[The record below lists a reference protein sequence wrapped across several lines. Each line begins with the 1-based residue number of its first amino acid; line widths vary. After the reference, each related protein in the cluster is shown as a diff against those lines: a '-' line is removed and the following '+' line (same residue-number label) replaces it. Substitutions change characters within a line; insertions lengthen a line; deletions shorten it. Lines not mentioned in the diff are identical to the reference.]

1 MHSNFGLKWRR
12 LQLLATLLFCALL
25 GYLSS
30 TVALAKPTLSFS
42 LPHGLQGFP
51 SFQSFTQQIIEQR
64 SLRQMKTYSG
74 NRVSNDSLIMIYY
87 HDQTIAVTELGPQKL
102 LIGCELIEIYNE
114 KEGKMLLKGLAQYN
128 RPLEIKFEDMLKLMD
143 QCEHVDKLS
152 YAAKHRSRYSNDEG
166 SERSSGTG
174 NHNSNESGSNGAGN
188 GSEASTSNQDG
199 VALKLAANIFPR
211 SPFSLLSGIIPGT
224 KWCGTGDIAETY
236 SDLGSEMPMD
246 RCCRQHDLCPIK
258 IRAYQNKYELMN
270 DSLYTKSHCIC
281 DDMLFS
287 CLKMT
292 NTSASQLMG
301 SIYFNLVQVPCLDGR
316 SNKFKFRAAKEG
328 F

>member
-1 MHSNFGLKWRR
+1 MRHNFELSWR
-12 LQLLATLLFCALL
+12 LQLFASMLFCALL

-30 TVALAKPTLSFS
+30 SVALAKPTLSFS

-74 NRVSNDSLIMIYY
+74 KRISNDSLIMIYY

-102 LIGCELIEIYNE
+102 LLGCELIEIYND
-114 KEGKMLLKGLAQYN
+114 KEGKMLLNGLAKYN
-128 RPLEIKFEDMLKLMD
+128 RPLEIKFEEMLKLMD

-152 YAAKHRSRYSNDEG
+152 YASKLRYKSSNEG
-166 SERSSGTG
+166 SERSSGT
-174 NHNSNESGSNGAGN
+174 SESEASGAGN
-188 GSEASTSNQDG
+188 DSLGGSANQDG
-199 VALKLAANIFPR
+199 VSLKLAANIFPR

-236 SDLGSEMPMD
+236 SDLGSEMAMD

-316 SNKFKFRAAKEG
+316 SNQYKFRAAKEG

>member
-1 MHSNFGLKWRR
+1 MRHSATLKRR
-12 LQLLATLLFCALL
+12 LQLLASMLMCGLL

-30 TVALAKPTLSFS
+30 SVALAKPTLSFS
-42 LPHGLQGFP
+42 LPQGLQGFS

-74 NRVSNDSLIMIYY
+74 KRVSNDSLIMIYY
-87 HDQTIAVTELGPQKL
+87 HDQTIAVTELGAQKL
-102 LIGCELIEIYNE
+102 LLGCELIEIYNE
-114 KEGKMLLKGLAQYN
+114 KEGKMLLNALAQYN
-128 RPLEIKFEDMLKLMD
+128 RPLEINFDEMLKLMD
-143 QCEHVDKLS
+143 QCERVDKLS
-152 YAAKHRSRYSNDEG
+152 KHRSKHSSDAG
-166 SERSSGTG
+166 SERSSSSSS
-174 NHNSNESGSNGAGN
+174 NSETAIATSESSAASNDGA
-188 GSEASTSNQDG
+188 
-199 VALKLAANIFPR
+199 ALKLAANIFPR

-224 KWCGTGDIAETY
+224 KWCGTGDIADTY
-236 SDLGSEMPMD
+236 NDLGSEMAMD

-316 SNKFKFRAAKEG
+316 SNKYKFRAAKEG

>member
-1 MHSNFGLKWRR
+1 MRHNFELKWR
-12 LQLLATLLFCALL
+12 LQLFASLLFCALL

-30 TVALAKPTLSFS
+30 SVALAKPTLSFS

-74 NRVSNDSLIMIYY
+74 KRISNDSLIMIYY

-102 LIGCELIEIYNE
+102 LLGCELIEIYND
-114 KEGKMLLKGLAQYN
+114 KEGKMLLNGLAKYN
-128 RPLEIKFEDMLKLMD
+128 RPLQIKFEEMLKLMD

-152 YAAKHRSRYSNDEG
+152 YASKLRYKSSNEG
-166 SERSSGTG
+166 SERSSGT
-174 NHNSNESGSNGAGN
+174 SESEASGAGN
-188 GSEASTSNQDG
+188 DSLGGSANQDG
-199 VALKLAANIFPR
+199 VSLKLAANIFPR

-236 SDLGSEMPMD
+236 SDLGSEMAMD

-316 SNKFKFRAAKEG
+316 SNQYKFRAAKEG

>member
-1 MHSNFGLKWRR
+1 MRQNFGLKRR
-12 LQLLATLLFCALL
+12 LQLLASLMFCLLL

-30 TVALAKPTLSFS
+30 SVALAKPTLSFS
-42 LPHGLQGFP
+42 LPQGLQGFP

-74 NRVSNDSLIMIYY
+74 KRVSNDSLIMIYY
-87 HDQTIAVTELGPQKL
+87 HDLTIAVTELGPQKL
-102 LIGCELIEIYNE
+102 LLGCELIEIYNE
-114 KEGKMLLKGLAQYN
+114 KEGKMLLNGLAKYN
-128 RPLEIKFEDMLKLMD
+128 RPLEIKFDEMLKLMD
-143 QCEHVDKLS
+143 QCEQVDKLS
-152 YAAKHRSRYSNDEG
+152 YASKHKSRYSQSEG
-166 SERSSGTG
+166 SERSS
-174 NHNSNESGSNGAGN
+174 SGN
-188 GSEASTSNQDG
+188 GSESDANEAANTGETSSANQDG
-199 VALKLAANIFPR
+199 VSLKLAANIFPR

-224 KWCGTGDIAETY
+224 KWCGTGDIADTY
-236 SDLGSEMPMD
+236 SDLGSEMAMD
-246 RCCRQHDLCPIK
+246 RCCRQHDLCPVK

-316 SNKFKFRAAKEG
+316 SNRYKFRAAKEG

>member
-1 MHSNFGLKWRR
+1 MAYNLGLRRR
-12 LQLLATLLFCALL
+12 LQLLASLLFCVLL
-25 GYLSS
+25 GYLTSEA
-30 TVALAKPTLSFS
+30 VAKPTLSFS
-42 LPHGLQGFP
+42 LPQGLQGFP

-64 SLRQMKTYSG
+64 SVRQMKTYSG
-74 NRVSNDSLIMIYY
+74 KRVSNDSLIMIYY
-87 HDQTIAVTELGPQKL
+87 HDLTIAVTELGPQKL
-102 LIGCELIEIYNE
+102 LLGCELIEIYND
-114 KEGKMLLKGLAQYN
+114 KEGKMLLEGLSHYN
-128 RPLEIKFEDMLKLMD
+128 RPLEIKFDEMLKLMD

-152 YAAKHRSRYSNDEG
+152 YASRFKSKLESG
-166 SERSSGTG
+166 ERSSGG
-174 NHNSNESGSNGAGN
+174 GSGDS
-188 GSEASTSNQDG
+188 SSTLGTNDG
-199 VALKLAANIFPR
+199 VALKLATNIFPR

-236 SDLGSEMPMD
+236 SDLGSEMAMD

-258 IRAYQNKYELMN
+258 IRAYQHKYDLMN

-316 SNKFKFRAAKEG
+316 KNQYKFRAAKEG

>member
-1 MHSNFGLKWRR
+1 
-12 LQLLATLLFCALL
+12 
-25 GYLSS
+25 
-30 TVALAKPTLSFS
+30 
-42 LPHGLQGFP
+42 
-51 SFQSFTQQIIEQR
+51 
-64 SLRQMKTYSG
+64 
-74 NRVSNDSLIMIYY
+74 
-87 HDQTIAVTELGPQKL
+87 
-102 LIGCELIEIYNE
+102 
-114 KEGKMLLKGLAQYN
+114 MLLKGLAQYN
-128 RPLEIKFEDMLKLMD
+128 RPLEIKFEEMLKLMD

-152 YAAKHRSRYSNDEG
+152 YAARHKSRYSHDEG
-166 SERSSGTG
+166 SERSS
-174 NHNSNESGSNGAGN
+174 NNNNESASNSAGN

-236 SDLGSEMPMD
+236 NDLGSEMPMD
-246 RCCRQHDLCPIK
+246 RCCRQHDLCPVK
-258 IRAYQNKYELMN
+258 IRAYQQKYELMN

-316 SNKFKFRAAKEG
+316 SNKYKFRAAKEG

>member
-1 MHSNFGLKWRR
+1 MRQSFGLKRRR
-12 LQLLATLLFCALL
+12 LQLLASLMFCALM

-30 TVALAKPTLSFS
+30 SVALAKPTLSFS
-42 LPHGLQGFP
+42 LPQGLQGFP

-87 HDQTIAVTELGPQKL
+87 HDLTIAVTELGPQKL
-102 LIGCELIEIYNE
+102 LLGCELIEIYNE
-114 KEGKMLLKGLAQYN
+114 KEGKVLLKALSQYN
-128 RPLEIKFEDMLKLMD
+128 RPLEIKFEEMLKLMD

-152 YAAKHRSRYSNDEG
+152 YAAKHRSRYNSEG
-166 SERSSGTG
+166 SERSSSSGGGSSG
-174 NHNSNESGSNGAGN
+174 NSESSAN
-188 GSEASTSNQDG
+188 GSEASTQDG

-236 SDLGSEMPMD
+236 SDLGSEMAMD

-316 SNKFKFRAAKEG
+316 SNQYKFRAAKEG

>member
-1 MHSNFGLKWRR
+1 MRQSFGPKRRR
-12 LQLLATLLFCALL
+12 LQLLASLMFCALM

-30 TVALAKPTLSFS
+30 SVALAKPTLSFS
-42 LPHGLQGFP
+42 LPQGLQGFP

-74 NRVSNDSLIMIYY
+74 NRISNDSLIMIYY
-87 HDQTIAVTELGPQKL
+87 HDLTIAVTELGPQKL
-102 LIGCELIEIYNE
+102 LLGCELIEIYND
-114 KEGKMLLKGLAQYN
+114 KEGKILLNGLAQYN
-128 RPLEIKFEDMLKLMD
+128 RPLEIKFEEMLKLMD

-152 YAAKHRSRYSNDEG
+152 YAAKHRSRYSSSNNEG
-166 SERSSGTG
+166 SERSSSG
-174 NHNSNESGSNGAGN
+174 GSNSESTANGN
-188 GSEASTSNQDG
+188 GSDAANPDG
-199 VALKLAANIFPR
+199 VSLKLAANIFPR

-236 SDLGSEMPMD
+236 SDLGSEMAMD
-246 RCCRQHDLCPIK
+246 RCCRQHDLCPVK

-316 SNKFKFRAAKEG
+316 SNQYKFRAAKEG